1 LKYPDLIRTMSLSGG
16 STTSATMKAAVK
28 LKPAA
33 KSTEVRQVPIPE
45 PAPNEVL
52 VRVKIA
58 SICGTDVHIYDWDA
72 WAAARIKTPLIQG
85 HEFAGEIERLG
96 DGVTGL
102 RKGDYVSAEG
112 HIACGR
118 CSLCRTGNAH
128 VCRSVSILGI
138 DRSGS
143 FAEYMTVPASN
154 VIVNDDDLPLELAT
168 MQDPLG
174 NAVYTVTNAN
184 VPGKT
189 VAIFG
194 LGPIGLMAVALC
206 RGMAARKV
214 IAVGHRNKYRMGLA
228 KRVGADLVL
237 QSGDTLV
244 DDVMDATAGEGVD
257 EALEF
262 SGAEAAVQQ
271 AIRVVR
277 PAGGIHVLGLFPKPL
292 SLDVSEFVT
301 KGLSMYGIHGRL
313 MFKTWMQMG
322 GLLKSGN
329 LDLKPILTHRFPL
342 DKYNEAMEVM
352 RGGDCGKVAF
362 PMEA

>member
-1 LKYPDLIRTMSLSGG
+1 MV
-16 STTSATMKAAVK
+16 ATMKAAVK
-28 LKPAA
+28 LKPVP
-33 KSTEVRQVPIPE
+33 KSTEVRQVPVPE
-45 PAPNEVL
+45 PTADEVL
-52 VRVKIA
+52 IRVKIA

-85 HEFAGEIERLG
+85 HEFAGEIDRLG
-96 DGVTGL
+96 SSVTGL

-118 CSLCRTGNAH
+118 CYMCRTGNAH
-128 VCRSVSILGI
+128 VCKSVSILGI
-138 DRSGS
+138 DRGGS
-143 FAEYMTVPASN
+143 FAGYLSVPASN

-174 NAVYTVTNAN
+174 NAVYTTTNAN
-184 VPGKT
+184 VPSKT

-206 RGMAARKV
+206 RGMGARKV
-214 IAVGHRNKYRMGLA
+214 IAIGHKNKYRMDLA
-228 KRVGADLVL
+228 KKVGANLVL
-237 QSGDTLV
+237 RSSDTLV
-244 DDVMDATAGEGVD
+244 DEVMDATAGEGVD

-262 SGAEAAVQQ
+262 SGSEAAVQQ
-271 AIRVVR
+271 AIKVVR
-277 PAGGIHVLGLFPKPL
+277 PAGGIHLLGLFPKPL
-292 SLDVSEFVT
+292 SLDISDFVT

-313 MFKTWMQMG
+313 MYKTWMQMG

-329 LDLKPILTHRFPL
+329 VNLKPILTHRFPL
-342 DKYNEAMEVM
+342 DDYNEAMEVM
-352 RGGDCGKVAF
+352 RSGDCGKIAF